1 MPRRPMTVSGE
12 VVVAAPP
19 MRLYELVSDPAQM
32 RRWSPENTGA
42 DTDGPLAVGD
52 SFVGTNRRGPL
63 RWSSRA
69 VVTAADPGER
79 FAFRVVALGV
89 GTPMLPGPVAS
100 WEYRF
105 TAVADGTRVTETWTD
120 DRRAWPDAV
129 VAVFDR
135 IATGGS
141 TFAAFQEG
149 NIRRT
154 LDRLKADVEG

>member
-1 MPRRPMTVSGE
+1 MTVAGE

-19 MRLYELVSDPAQM
+19 MRLYELVSDPAHM

-42 DTDGPLAVGD
+42 DTDGPLAAGAE
-52 SFVGTNRRGPL
+52 FVGSNRRGL
-63 RWSSRA
+63 LSWHSRA
-69 VVTAADPGER
+69 VVTAAEPGER
-79 FAFRVVALGV
+79 FAFRVVQLGV
-89 GTPMLPGPVAS
+89 GTPWLKAPIAS

-105 TAVADGTRVTETWTD
+105 APVEGGTLVTETWTD

-129 VAVFDR
+129 AAVFDR
-135 IATGGS
+135 IATGGN

>member
-1 MPRRPMTVSGE
+1 MTVSGD
-12 VVVAAPP
+12 VVVAAAP
-19 MRLYELVSDPAQM
+19 MRLYELVSDPSQM

-42 DTDGPLAVGD
+42 DSTGSLTAGA
-52 SFVGTNRRGPL
+52 SFVGANRRGPL
-63 RWSSRA
+63 SWHTQA
-69 VVTAADPGER
+69 VVTAAEPGER
-79 FAFRVVALGV
+79 FAFRVVRIGV
-89 GTPMLPGPVAS
+89 GTPLLRAPIAS

-105 TAVADGTRVTETWTD
+105 EAVEGGTRVTETWTD

-129 VAVFDR
+129 AAVFDR

-154 LDRLKADVEG
+154 LERLKADVEG